1 MVLFFFLFFF
11 YKYTIGEG
19 AEQASKLTGMAPD
32 EKQLKDILAIVHWAA
47 RTSIPE
53 EMEEVE
59 EVEEVVEEDKEE
71 EVAAGDADA
80 DADAATAP
88 APAPAPASS
97 VTPPI
102 QPHHHKHDVS
112 TDKCNHVT
120 KVQAYHFG
128 SNLIVEV
135 EIIMPNLSTM
145 EVASAC
151 KKLRELIEEEEDV
164 ERCFVTLHNVVAD
177 TSLVAVEM
185 NHTTVVDGDGDN
197 EVEEEG
203 HGHGHGHGEKEEKEE
218 KEEKKYM

>member
-1 MVLFFFLFFF
+1 LSTVHHNNIYIINLTLLVYFSWYSFFFSFFF

-59 EVEEVVEEDKEE
+59 EEDKEE
-71 EVAAGDADA
+71 EV
-80 DADAATAP
+80 AP
-88 APAPAPASS
+88 APAPAPAS

-218 KEEKKYM
+218 KEG